1 MEEDRSFVLE
11 RLIESNVFSEE
22 EIRVMNDNRT
32 LIEKCY
38 LVGVL
43 DAKN

>member
-1 MEEDRSFVLE
+1 MEDDRSFVLE
-11 RLIESNVFSEE
+11 RLVGSNVFSEE
-22 EIRVMNDNRT
+22 EIMKMNDNRT

-43 DAKN
+43 DAKS

>member
-1 MEEDRSFVLE
+1 MEDDRSFVLE
-11 RLIESNVFSEE
+11 RLITSNVFSEE
-22 EIRVMNDNRT
+22 EIKKFKENKT